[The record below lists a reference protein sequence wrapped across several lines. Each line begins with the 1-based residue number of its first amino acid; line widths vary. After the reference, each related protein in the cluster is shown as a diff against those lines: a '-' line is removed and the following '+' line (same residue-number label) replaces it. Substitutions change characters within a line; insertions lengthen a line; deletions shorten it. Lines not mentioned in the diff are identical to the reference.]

1 MVNNLQFQETVLT
14 LVITVIGDKP
24 GRCMASQDSRKLDRS
39 ISDQCTY
46 PGLPR
51 HQVLAFILF
60 FSFIEIPEVYL
71 GRGGSISYYLLLF
84 SMKLFNKKLIY
95 GF

>member
-1 MVNNLQFQETVLT
+1 
-14 LVITVIGDKP
+14 
-24 GRCMASQDSRKLDRS
+24 MASQDSRKLDRS

-51 HQVLAFILF
+51 HQVLAFIL
-60 FSFIEIPEVYL
+60 SFIEIPEVYL
-71 GRGGSISYYLLLF
+71 GRGGSVSYYLLLF
-84 SMKLFNKKLIY
+84 SMKLFNKRLIY